1 LEFDIHSLP
10 QVDSFPNV
18 TSKGSFAT

>member
-1 LEFDIHSLP
+1 LEFDIHSFP
-10 QVDSFPNV
+10 HVDSFPNV